1 MAPHRPKF
9 PNRLGSFLK
18 SVLARTVDLSSKY
31 GTEGSFLG
39 LEPVTVLLVED
50 SERFRRY
57 ISSML
62 RKNTRLQVIAEVS
75 DGLEAVQRAG
85 ELKPDL
91 ILLDL
96 TLPKINGLEIARQV
110 RHLSPASRVLFVT
123 SRPETY
129 TNHL

>member
-1 MAPHRPKF
+1 
-9 PNRLGSFLK
+9 
-18 SVLARTVDLSSKY
+18 
-31 GTEGSFLG
+31 LG

-75 DGLEAVQRAG
+75 DGLEAVQKAVER
-85 ELKPDL
+85 KPNL

-96 TLPKINGLEIARQV
+96 TLPTINGIEIARQV
-110 RHLSPASRVLFVT
+110 RQLPALESTFRD
-123 SRPETY
+123 
-129 TNHL
+129 

>member
-1 MAPHRPKF
+1 
-9 PNRLGSFLK
+9 
-18 SVLARTVDLSSKY
+18 
-31 GTEGSFLG
+31 LG

>member
-1 MAPHRPKF
+1 M
-9 PNRLGSFLK
+9 
-18 SVLARTVDLSSKY
+18 
-31 GTEGSFLG
+31 G

-75 DGLEAVQRAG
+75 DGLEAVQKAVER
-85 ELKPDL
+85 KPNL

-96 TLPKINGLEIARQV
+96 TLPTINGIEIARQV
-110 RHLSPASRVLFVT
+110 RHLCPASRVLFVT
-123 SRPETY
+123 SRPET
-129 TNHL
+129 